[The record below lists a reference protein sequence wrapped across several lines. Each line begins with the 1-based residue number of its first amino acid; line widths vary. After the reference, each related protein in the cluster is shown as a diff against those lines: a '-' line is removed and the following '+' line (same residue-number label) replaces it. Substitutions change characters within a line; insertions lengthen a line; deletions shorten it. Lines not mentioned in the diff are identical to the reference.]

1 MNETRKDIVDLYQRL
16 KKIDHHPF
24 DSKRQMIEVLL
35 ESCRKAIEIESRELK
50 PDEKVIVN
58 IDADNPEGF
67 KIHAK
72 KIKK

>member
-1 MNETRKDIVDLYQRL
+1 
-16 KKIDHHPF
+16 
-24 DSKRQMIEVLL
+24 MIEAIL
-35 ESCRKAIEIESRELK
+35 ESCRKAIEIESRDLK

>member
-16 KKIDHHPF
+16 KKIDHYPF
-24 DSKRQMIEVLL
+24 DSKRQMIEAIL
-35 ESCRKAIEIESRELK
+35 ESCKKAIEIESRDLK